1 MYNKVIMIGRLTA
14 KPEMVK
20 TPTDKSVTRAT
31 VAVNRRFK
39 GSNGE
44 READFINVVMW
55 GRLAETLASYG
66 TKGSLISID
75 GELRTRKYEKDGQ
88 THYITEVLASSFQLL
103 ESRAQRA
110 MRENNVSGDLS
121 DLVLEEEE
129 LPLLNKITLKISFLN
144 ILVAFHRKQPFF
156 IENRKANDYNKGD
169 RKQV

>member
-55 GRLAETLASYG
+55 GSSSGNPCELWD
-66 TKGSLISID
+66 KGL
-75 GELRTRKYEKDGQ
+75 
-88 THYITEVLASSFQLL
+88 F
-103 ESRAQRA
+103 
-110 MRENNVSGDLS
+110 N
-121 DLVLEEEE
+121 
-129 LPLLNKITLKISFLN
+129 F
-144 ILVAFHRKQPFF
+144 
-156 IENRKANDYNKGD
+156 NRW
-169 RKQV
+169 